1 MDENAF
7 KDRGFGRAIGFGRRS
22 ALVVIDIIKGF
33 TNPEQPLGADLSPQI
48 VAINALIEDFA
59 ARREPV
65 FFTTVRYDEPDL
77 SDAGIWTLK
86 QGGLVTLAAS
96 GDGAEL
102 DPRLSLAAGSRMI
115 TKKYASS
122 FFGTDFSSRLV
133 AEGVDTL
140 VVTGCTTSGCVR
152 ATAVDALQNGFRPMV
167 VRDAVG
173 DRSLP
178 AHEQSLLDLQAK
190 YADVISLDEALRRS
204 APTT

>member
-7 KDRGFGRAIGFGRRS
+7 KARGFGKTIGFGRRS

-33 TNPEQPLGADLSPQI
+33 TDPALPLGTDLSSQ
-48 VAINALIEDFA
+48 VTAVNELIENFA
-59 ARREPV
+59 ARQEPV

-102 DPRLSLAAGSRMI
+102 DPRLSLAAGSRII

-133 AEGVDTL
+133 AQGVDTL
-140 VVTGCTTSGCVR
+140 VITGCTTSGCVR
-152 ATAVDALQNGFRPMV
+152 ATAVDALQNGFRPIV
-167 VRDAVG
+167 VREAVG

-190 YADVISLDEALRRS
+190 YADVISLDEALHRS
-204 APTT
+204 VSVA